1 MIRLSIC
8 ASPFLR
14 YGFTSFVLLA
24 SLAVSSGVAFGQKEA
39 PKDIPIRI
47 GEKGVP
53 ITERMAFHHIPG
65 VSIALIRDYK
75 LAWIA
80 NFGEASRGRPMSG
93 DTLFQVGTMGNTLVT
108 SAALRAVQEKK
119 ISLDATINDYLKA
132 WKSPQ
137 FPGGRPLTIRDLLEN
152 KSGLIYHK
160 YFGYNP
166 LEPVPTLL
174 QVLNG
179 EKPATTPPT
188 RLTTAPGS
196 TYNLAAENYVVLQ
209 QAIEDRFGVSYDS
222 VARRLIFD
230 PLGMKRSTFALT
242 PSDSLR
248 SQVAVGHGEDGE
260 PLENGWRVYP
270 ESAAAGLWTTSR
282 DFAIYL
288 EDFMRSIAGKP
299 GARILSRENADLML
313 KALSVDSD
321 GDEQMMALGRDGY
334 NNRKY
339 LFRGGNAQG
348 YYNIF
353 NIRPET
359 GSGILIMT
367 NRNLCWQFA
376 NEVRD
381 ALALQEKWP
390 GF

>member
-24 SLAVSSGVAFGQKEA
+24 SLAVSSGVAFGQKDA

-209 QAIEDRFGVSYDS
+209 QAIGDRFGVS
-222 VARRLIFD
+222 
-230 PLGMKRSTFALT
+230 
-242 PSDSLR
+242 
-248 SQVAVGHGEDGE
+248 
-260 PLENGWRVYP
+260 
-270 ESAAAGLWTTSR
+270 
-282 DFAIYL
+282 
-288 EDFMRSIAGKP
+288 
-299 GARILSRENADLML
+299 
-313 KALSVDSD
+313 
-321 GDEQMMALGRDGY
+321 
-334 NNRKY
+334 
-339 LFRGGNAQG
+339 
-348 YYNIF
+348 
-353 NIRPET
+353 
-359 GSGILIMT
+359 
-367 NRNLCWQFA
+367 
-376 NEVRD
+376 
-381 ALALQEKWP
+381 
-390 GF
+390 